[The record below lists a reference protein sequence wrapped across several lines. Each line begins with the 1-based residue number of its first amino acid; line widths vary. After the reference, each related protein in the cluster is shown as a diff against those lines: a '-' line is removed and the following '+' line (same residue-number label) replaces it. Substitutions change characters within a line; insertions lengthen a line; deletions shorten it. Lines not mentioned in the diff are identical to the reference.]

1 MQWKRTRVRNKKEEI
16 CHEKTDVTA
25 AGAAPGFGGGGV
37 TAFAEEGTD
46 IRNLIGD
53 GENTI
58 SIAFDGQSFNEEALF
73 GVLED
78 FYNETGISVEVIYVA
93 STGGWGGF
101 FSKIQTMIAGGDAPD
116 VIRIA
121 IEGFELFLDNGII
134 VPLNEY
140 EEKYPEF
147 AALVSDNHE
156 KLTEPFTVDGQI
168 YGYGF
173 DWNNVVTHINLNLL
187 EEAGLEMPDVEWTTE
202 EFLEYAKAMTMT
214 REDGT
219 QTYGVYVPTSYF
231 QLNAWLYNWGA
242 AILSDDMTESVINS
256 PEAVEMFQF
265 LHDLI
270 YVEGVAPIPDSATG
284 GEGEFMSNQ
293 IGMIFGGRWLLNGYN
308 TNGFYDVD
316 VAYIS
321 TEAANQVISG
331 VGIFPVAA
339 ASDKKDE
346 AYKLSAWLCSA
357 DAQGRIM
364 ENGAIPTSTSCMET
378 VREAEFPA
386 NSYIF
391 ADSADIARSVQ
402 CPAEYAD
409 LQEILDRYVGLIYA
423 DEMDVQSALD
433 ACKEEMDL
441 VLMGF

>member
-270 YVEGVAPIPDSATG
+270 YVEGVRCHPVSA
-284 GEGEFMSNQ
+284 
-293 IGMIFGGRWLLNGYN
+293 
-308 TNGFYDVD
+308 
-316 VAYIS
+316 
-321 TEAANQVISG
+321 
-331 VGIFPVAA
+331 
-339 ASDKKDE
+339 
-346 AYKLSAWLCSA
+346 
-357 DAQGRIM
+357 
-364 ENGAIPTSTSCMET
+364 
-378 VREAEFPA
+378 
-386 NSYIF
+386 
-391 ADSADIARSVQ
+391 
-402 CPAEYAD
+402 
-409 LQEILDRYVGLIYA
+409 
-423 DEMDVQSALD
+423 
-433 ACKEEMDL
+433 
-441 VLMGF
+441 